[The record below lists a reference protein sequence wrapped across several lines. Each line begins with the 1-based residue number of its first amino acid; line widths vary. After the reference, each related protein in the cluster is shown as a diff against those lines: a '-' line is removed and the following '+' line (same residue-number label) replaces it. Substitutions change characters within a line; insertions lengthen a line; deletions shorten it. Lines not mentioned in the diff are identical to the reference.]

1 MSIFSLFKKKEFFSA
16 EENEKIVQAIR
27 DAEKCTSGEI
37 RVFVESHCTFINAL
51 HRAEEIFSE
60 LKMEN
65 TQDRN
70 AVLLYVALK
79 DRQLAIYADSG
90 IHQKVGT
97 QFWEEAVNKIL
108 LHFDKQNYTNGIV
121 HCITEIGNAL
131 EANFPYNNKEDKNEL
146 PDEIIFGR

>member
-1 MSIFSLFKKKEFFSA
+1 MFSLFKKKEFFSK
-16 EENEKIVQAIR
+16 EENDKIVDAIR
-27 DAEKCTSGEI
+27 NAEKNTSGEVRI
-37 RVFVESHCTFINAL
+37 FVESKCKFIDPLN
-51 HRAEEIFSE
+51 RAIEIFSE

-65 TQDRN
+65 TKDRN

-90 IHQKVGT
+90 IHNKVGT
-97 QFWEEAVNKIL
+97 QFWEDAVNKIL
-108 LHFDKQNYTNGIV
+108 SHFDKKNYTNGIS

-131 EANFPYNNKEDKNEL
+131 KENFPYNKEEDKNEL